1 MNVSQEKKVEAR
13 VPLVSLHY
21 REDLVVN
28 MTLLQD
34 IIKSS
39 LYSREKKHAP
49 TNILY
54 MTNMTLAKT

>member
-1 MNVSQEKKVEAR
+1 MEAR
-13 VPLVSLHY
+13 VPLVSLHD

-39 LYSREKKHAP
+39 LYSREKYAP